1 MTSVKFLADSNGLC
15 GFEISG
21 HCSSDSDDET
31 GRIVCAAVS
40 SAAYM
45 AANTITDIIRDEAE
59 AEVDDALMRF
69 SVKSPSLSAV
79 TVLEGLK
86 LHLTQLSGQY
96 GNNIRINGGAKH
108 VKD

>member
-1 MTSVKFLADSNGLC
+1 MTKAKFLADENGPY

-21 HCSSDSDDET
+21 HCSADSDDET

-45 AANTITDIIRDEAE
+45 AANTVTEIIGDNADIFT
-59 AEVDDALMRF
+59 DDAVMRF
-69 SVKSPSLSAV
+69 SVRNPSDCTV
-79 TVLEGLK
+79 KVLEGLR
-86 LHLTQLSGQY
+86 LHLTELSGQY
-96 GNNIRINGGAKH
+96 GNNIRIYGGAKH